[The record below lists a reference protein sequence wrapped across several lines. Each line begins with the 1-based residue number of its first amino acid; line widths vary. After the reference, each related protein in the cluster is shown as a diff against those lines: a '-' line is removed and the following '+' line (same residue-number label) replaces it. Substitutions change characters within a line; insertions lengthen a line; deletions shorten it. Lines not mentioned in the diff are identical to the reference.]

1 MAKDVAD
8 GIKYFVSISQENKDD
23 LVKIRQWNNLKV
35 AFDNGLIWVT
45 GFNYE
50 QVYSTAVRS
59 LPFKSVYFEKD
70 NRLFFLNSFLPERSI
85 PALLWTPI
93 DRAFPLT
100 LPPANHNYFGVSE
113 QIIIRLVES
122 ELECEAMAMI
132 TPLDLLASYISTAP
146 AIRLTNIRWTVLDS
160 MKALLIGKPLL
171 PIPGK
176 TFWQRKDMLI
186 PTGFDLELFLIA
198 DLIQK
203 RLSPGRINWVC
214 MDEDNTCIHVPKE
227 SLMPLSLSSFRL
239 TVESIP

>member
-8 GIKYFVSISQENKDD
+8 GIKYFVAISQENKDD

-59 LPFKSVYFEKD
+59 FPFKSVYFEKD
-70 NRLFFLNSFLPERSI
+70 NRLFFLDSFLPERAM

-100 LPPANHNYFGVSE
+100 LPSANLNYFGIPE
-113 QIIIRLVES
+113 QITISLVES
-122 ELECEAMAMI
+122 EIESEAMAMI
-132 TPLDLLASYISTAP
+132 TDLDILASYISTAP
-146 AIRLTNIRWTVLDS
+146 AIRLSNIRWTVLDG
-160 MKALLIGKPLL
+160 MKALLLGKPLL
-171 PIPGK
+171 PIPGR
-176 TFWQRKDMLI
+176 TYWQRKDMLI

-203 RLSPGRINWVC
+203 RLSPGRINWVFL
-214 MDEDNTCIHVPKE
+214 DEDNTCIQVAKE

-239 TVESIP
+239 TVESLP